1 MLHFAG
7 AALLKK
13 EREAVLMLPIKSMGT
28 ILHLDMQSNPKFT
41 IFVDPERR
49 LQKTGQDNLVQ
60 TLYYRSQKTGSK
72 YKQFLIN
79 Q

>member
-7 AALLKK
+7 AGLLKK
-13 EREAVLMLPIKSMGT
+13 ERENVLPIKSMGT
-28 ILHLDMQSNPKFT
+28 ILHLDMQFNPKFT

-60 TLYYRSQKTGSK
+60 TLYYR
-72 YKQFLIN
+72 
-79 Q
+79 